1 MELFPRTANR
11 SLRCE
16 EGDFSGVSRVALLR
30 MAAVLLLLS
39 SSASAGELFRLPTAN
54 QKLFE
59 PGGEEKFFVGT
70 VGKPWTS
77 GMFGCVRTEGWQI
90 HEGLDIR
97 CLQRDKRGEPIDP
110 VMATADG
117 VVVYVNRKPGLSN
130 YGNYIILRHDIEG
143 IEIFSIYAHLREIV
157 PGVQTGKGVKAGEQI
172 AIMGRTSNTREG
184 IGRDRAHVH
193 FELSL
198 LINDRFAEWYRKY
211 HPGERND
218 HGDWN
223 GQNLLA
229 IDPRAVLL
237 EQKHLGNNFSLAA
250 HLRQQTELFRVV
262 VRDTNFAWL
271 RRYTPLVIP
280 NPQAVAAGIAGYE
293 IAFNFNGVAFELI
306 PRMAAEI
313 RSKGRV
319 QLLRV
324 NEAEHSRN
332 HCRKLV
338 VRRGP
343 KWELTNAGQ
352 NLINLLTY

>member
-1 MELFPRTANR
+1 MGLRLTTA
-11 SLRCE
+11 
-16 EGDFSGVSRVALLR
+16 ALLISSFPAF
-30 MAAVLLLLS
+30 AA
-39 SSASAGELFRLPTAN
+39 ELFRLPTAN

-90 HEGLDIR
+90 HEGMDIR

-110 VMATADG
+110 VMASADG
-117 VVVYVNRKPGLSN
+117 VVVYINRKPGLSN
-130 YGNYIILRHDIEG
+130 YGNYVILRHDIEG
-143 IEIFSIYAHLREIV
+143 MQIFSIYAHLREILSTI
-157 PGVQTGKGVKAGEQI
+157 QTGKPVKAGEQI
-172 AIMGRTSNTREG
+172 AVMGRTTNTREG
-184 IGRDRAHVH
+184 ISKDRAHVH

-198 LINDRFAEWYRKY
+198 LINDNFAQWYRRN

-237 EQKHLGNNFSLAA
+237 EQKQLGARFSLVA
-250 HLRQQTELFRVV
+250 HLRQQTELCRVL
-262 VRDTNFAWL
+262 VRDTNFVWL
-271 RRYTPLVIP
+271 KRYGPLVVP

-293 IAFNFNGVAFELI
+293 IALNFNGIAFELI
-306 PRMAAEI
+306 PRTAGEI
-313 RSKGRV
+313 RTKSRV
-319 QLLRV
+319 QVLKV
-324 NEAEHSRN
+324 NEPEYTRN

-338 VRRGP
+338 AKRGG
-343 KWELTNAGQ
+343 KWELTNTGM
-352 NLINLLTY
+352 NLVSLLTY